1 MEKKIVKVRQI
12 KEYREARN
20 HVLIGEV
27 LEENERYLRLRCKT
41 FHFRS
46 GGYKTTGSIDVGKI
60 KTRWIPWSMIAVV
73 TELPSDFDWVAAKF
87 KLDKSAKLN
96 LHGEYSQESLE
107 EVGDS

>member
-1 MEKKIVKVRQI
+1 MEKKIIKVRQI
-12 KEYREARN
+12 KEYREAKS

-27 LEENERYLRLRCKT
+27 LEENEKYLRLRGKS

-46 GGYKTTGSIDVGKI
+46 GGYKTTESVDIGKV

-73 TELPSDFDWVAAKF
+73 TELPSDFDWVTAKF
-87 KLDKSAKLN
+87 KLDKNGKLN
-96 LHGEYSQESLE
+96 LHGEYSHEALE